1 MAFSSF
7 VFILVLLPLT
17 ALGYH
22 ALRGRPSAGMLWLL
36 AASLGFYA
44 WGRPTQL
51 VWLIGSIGFNHLVD
65 RGLDATDA
73 ARRKRILMTGLVGN
87 IVFLATLKYTNFLLS
102 SLFPLWGG
110 TPPSLDLVFPLGV
123 SFFTLQQIMYLV
135 DRYEGLATR
144 NSLLEHA
151 TFVSLFAT
159 ITSGPITR
167 TKQLLPQ
174 LRAGA
179 GASDEQTTR
188 ALGLFALGLFKKI
201 VIADSFG
208 QLVGGTSTAEAWIS
222 SFAYSFRI
230 YFDFSGYS
238 DMAVAAG
245 LFLGLTIPEN
255 FAAPY
260 RSRSVIEFW
269 QRWHITLSTFITTY
283 LYTPLVRSTR
293 RVTLARASV
302 ATLTAMTIA
311 GLWHG
316 PSWAFVAF
324 GMFHGLGL
332 VINQLWRKKIKIKI
346 PPFIGLP
353 ATFLFVN
360 TGFVL
365 FRATDLTEALHT
377 FRHMLSRHPTL
388 GLDSL
393 RSTFSTSGQAAMIAL
408 PVAVGLIAAL
418 FGPTSH
424 QLVDA
429 IQPRPR
435 HVLALVSLTLI
446 SFLFL
451 NSSIA
456 KEFIYR
462 AF

>member
-7 VFILVLLPLT
+7 PFILLFLPLA
-17 ALGYH
+17 ALGYNS
-22 ALRGRPSAGMLWLL
+22 LRGRPRASMLWLL

-51 VWLIGSIGFNHLVD
+51 VWLVGSLGFNHLVD
-65 RGLDATDA
+65 LGLDASDTT
-73 ARRKRILMTGLVGN
+73 RRKPILLVGLVGN
-87 IVFLATLKYTNFLLS
+87 ILFLAALKYTGFLLS
-102 SLFPLWGG
+102 SLVPLWGG
-110 TPPSLDLVFPLGV
+110 TAPQINLVFPLGV

-135 DRYEGLATR
+135 DRYEGLVAR
-144 NSLLEHA
+144 NTLLEHA

-167 TKQLLPQ
+167 TKLLLPQ
-174 LRAGA
+174 LRTAA
-179 GASDEQTTR
+179 GASDEQIAR
-188 ALGLFALGLFKKI
+188 GLGLFALGLFKKI

-208 QLVGGTSTAEAWIS
+208 QLVGGTSTIEAWIT

-238 DMAVAAG
+238 DMAIAAG
-245 LFLGLTIPEN
+245 LLMGLTIPEN

-260 RSRSVIEFW
+260 RSRSIIEFW

-293 RVTLARASV
+293 KVTLTRASM

-316 PSWAFVAF
+316 PSWTFVAF
-324 GMFHGLGL
+324 GMFHGVGL
-332 VINQLWRKKIKIKI
+332 VINQLWRKKVKIKI
-346 PPFIGLP
+346 PVFIALP
-353 ATFLFVN
+353 ATLLFVN
-360 TGFVL
+360 IGFVL
-365 FRATDLTEALHT
+365 FRANNLTEAVHT
-377 FRHMLSRHPTL
+377 VRHMLSRHPTL
-388 GLDSL
+388 GIDSL
-393 RSTFSTSGQAAMIAL
+393 RVTFATSGQAAMIAL
-408 PVAVGLIAAL
+408 PVAVGLLAAL
-418 FGPTSH
+418 VGPTSR
-424 QLVDA
+424 QLVEG

-435 HVLALVSLTLI
+435 HALALVSLVLI
-446 SFLFL
+446 SFVFL